1 MDIKTWKDQCDA
13 VSYRIANEKENL
25 VDLIKTRASE
35 ILEKEGT
42 DKFIRCDGSEW
53 YLGLDSQEEEIV
65 AWGDGLYSDLVDLTI
80 SELHEIMQ
88 ALYWDNFEA
97 FDF

>member
-13 VSYRIANEKENL
+13 VRMRIANEKRNL

-42 DKFIRCDGSEW
+42 GKFIQCDGSEW
-53 YLGLDSQEEEIV
+53 ILGLDTQGENIV
-65 AWGDGLYSDLVDLTI
+65 AWGDGIYSDLIDLTVD
-80 SELHEIMQ
+80 ELLEIVGS
-88 ALYWDNFEA
+88 LYWDNFEA